1 MQLMENERD
10 RLKHLLI
17 ILLEALSVSPS
28 NAESRGQAIQDKVVA
43 AGLDE
48 ADVNGLL
55 DWIEAQWQMGEQNGW
70 PKEVMPDA
78 PSTRS
83 FRVFGEADSDSLA
96 PDALGFLIELVNQ
109 GQINR
114 MQMEGLIQY
123 ASFIAIR
130 PLEKGDLETV
140 IEQVLFRPRRPGLT
154 GGASEGYES
163 RH

>member
-1 MQLMENERD
+1 MENEHD
-10 RLKHLLI
+10 RLKNLLI
-17 ILLEALSVSPS
+17 ILLEAISKTPA
-28 NAESRGQAIQDKVVA
+28 NGESRAKAIQDKVVA

-55 DWIEAQWQMGEQNGW
+55 DWIESNWHPGEQGSW
-70 PKEVMPDA
+70 PREVMPDA

-83 FRVFGEADSDSLA
+83 FRVFGEADNDFLT
-96 PDALGFLIELVNQ
+96 PGALGFLIELVNE
-109 GQINR
+109 GQIDR

-130 PLEKGDLETV
+130 PLERDDLESV